1 MKYLAVGD
9 VHIDINNRMDDIK
22 ETLDQIATIAI
33 NEKVDK
39 LLFLGDAF
47 THRRPYPEE
56 YNVLYNWVMKIKKEG
71 IPIILLRGNHDQQK
85 DASTLD
91 AFEKLQIEGVKI
103 VDTNHIEDGIF
114 MGHFI
119 IQEAVFNNSNFHIDN
134 AITVEQLTTR
144 YKDIKLFL
152 MGDIHKPQQ
161 VNEEPPIYYIGSI
174 DRNNFGER
182 ENEPRVLLI
191 KKQKYSAGA
200 DEVTSLP
207 LKVRPMIQATLNA
220 FEDILSGEYKNYP
233 TNFTDALVKVVIK
246 GTEDDLKKVSV
257 QEIREFCKKAKS
269 LSIQFEPAEGKVTRD
284 LEMTE
289 EVADEDALKVFLKR
303 KHSDLPTQ
311 DLERIF
317 EKGKLIIVKSKE
329 KK

>member
-9 VHIDINNRMDDIK
+9 VHIDINNRMDDIRA
-22 ETLDQIATIAI
+22 TLDQIADIAI

-71 IPIILLRGNHDQQK
+71 IPIVLLRGNHDQQK

-103 VDTNHIEDGIF
+103 VDTNHIEDGLF

-144 YKDIKLFL
+144 YPDIKLFL
-152 MGDIHKPQQ
+152 MGDIHKPQL
-161 VNEEPPIYYIGSI
+161 VNANPPIYYIGSI

-191 KKQKYSAGA
+191 ERHKHSTGIDDIKSI
-200 DEVTSLP
+200 P
-207 LKVRPMIQATLNA
+207 LKVRPMIQAKLLA
-220 FEDILSGEYKNYP
+220 REDILSGDYKSFP
-233 TNFTDALVKVVIK
+233 TKFNEALIKVVIS
-246 GTEDDLKKVSV
+246 GTEEDLKKINI
-257 QEIREFCKKAKS
+257 QDIRDFFKS
-269 LSIQFEPAEGKVTRD
+269 GKTLSIQFEPTENTITRD
-284 LEMTE
+284 LEITE
-289 EVADEDALKVFLKR
+289 EVTDEEALLTFLDK
-303 KHSDLPTQ
+303 KYSDLSKV
-311 DLERIF
+311 DKERLF
-317 EKGKLIIVKSKE
+317 EKGKEIITKVKE

>member
-1 MKYLAVGD
+1 MRYLAVGD
-9 VHIDINNRMDDIK
+9 VHIDINNRMDDIEK
-22 ETLDQIATIAI
+22 TLNQIADIAI

-56 YNVLYNWVMKIKKEG
+56 YNVLYSWVMKIKKAG
-71 IPIILLRGNHDQQK
+71 IPIVLLRGNHDQQK

-91 AFEKLQIEGVKI
+91 AFEKLQIDGVKI

-144 YKDIKLFL
+144 YPDIKLFL

-161 VNEEPPIYYIGSI
+161 VNENPPIYYIGSI

-191 KKQKYSAGA
+191 DGLDNIK
-200 DEVTSLP
+200 SLP
-207 LKVRPMIQATLNA
+207 LKVRPMIQANLNA
-220 FEDILSGEYKNYP
+220 FDDILSGKYKTYP
-233 TNFTDALVKVVIK
+233 HNFSDALVKAVIT
-246 GTEDDLKKVSV
+246 GTENDLKKVDV
-257 QEIREFCKKAKS
+257 QELREFFKSAKT
-269 LSIQFEPAEGKVTRD
+269 LVMYFDPIETNVTRD
-284 LEMTE
+284 LTVTE
-289 EVADEDALKVFLKR
+289 EVSDEAALQNYLEK
-303 KHSDLPTQ
+303 KHSDLPSQ
-311 DLERIF
+311 SIERIYN
-317 EKGKLIIVKSKE
+317 KGKEIITRAKE
-329 KK
+329 TA